1 MARFQF
7 IRRGIAVNP
16 RAHSVVS
23 RHTLRALRLQDA
35 DEDERGPGWFASSW
49 ELVRGLE
56 VREAS
61 PGDARLHEWLDGI
74 RLAARHTGAA
84 SGLPECDVEPG
95 AGLVPVAP
103 HGALGHAP
111 ELGDLGFAVAAEVTH
126 LDQFSEFG
134 IDGLELV

>member
-7 IRRGIAVNP
+7 IRRGIAANP
-16 RAHSVVS
+16 RAQSVVS

-35 DEDERGPGWFASSW
+35 EEDEQGPGWFASSW

-61 PGDARLHEWLDGI
+61 PGDARLHEWLDGM
-74 RLAARHTGAA
+74 R
-84 SGLPECDVEPG
+84 
-95 AGLVPVAP
+95 AGDRQA
-103 HGALGHAP
+103 
-111 ELGDLGFAVAAEVTH
+111 AAEVTPP
-126 LDQFSEFG
+126 DPFSEFG